1 MYSYTTPK
9 PVPSNKVCADATVLS
24 TNLIISC
31 ALACIQMIAARYGL
45 HPSNDWIV
53 AHAGTNAQNG
63 TGHSGVRQAFHDL
76 GFNY

>member
-1 MYSYTTPK
+1 
-9 PVPSNKVCADATVLS
+9 
-24 TNLIISC
+24 
-31 ALACIQMIAARYGL
+31 MIAARYGL